1 MRRGETINEGQ
12 RLPTANLFFLACRLS
27 CPSSDRQILDLSP
40 IVYSESA
47 SQFTAVRG
55 ERAAT
60 MLFGN
65 GSGQGRSV
73 LATVAEQKA
82 RQEAHCAGHAALR
95 IRSRSGVSLF
105 ARGAIFCIAPA
116 RSQVSLGSCL
126 IIVLA
131 APATGRGRTAA
142 IPASSGT
149 VLTAALQSVQPM
161 AC

>member
-27 CPSSDRQILDLSP
+27 CPSSDRQVLGLSP
-40 IVYSESA
+40 VVYSESA

-73 LATVAEQKA
+73 LATVAEQRRAK
-82 RQEAHCAGHAALR
+82 RLT
-95 IRSRSGVSLF
+95 
-105 ARGAIFCIAPA
+105 ARGTPLSESGAGP
-116 RSQVSLGSCL
+116 VCL
-126 IIVLA
+126 CSHAVRFFASRRRVPKFHWVLA
-131 APATGRGRTAA
+131 
-142 IPASSGT
+142 
-149 VLTAALQSVQPM
+149 
-161 AC
+161 

>member
-1 MRRGETINEGQ
+1 MRRGETINEGL
-12 RLPTANLFFLACRLS
+12 RLPAASLFFLACRLS
-27 CPSSDRQILDLSP
+27 CPSSDPQILDLSP

-47 SQFTAVRG
+47 TQFTAVRG

-73 LATVAEQKA
+73 LATVAEQTA

-95 IRSRSGVSLF
+95 IREQVRCVF
-105 ARGAIFCIAPA
+105 VRTRDAIFCIAPA

-131 APATGRGRTAA
+131 RLNIFVTSPRCLST
-142 IPASSGT
+142 
-149 VLTAALQSVQPM
+149 SVWAGYPSVF
-161 AC
+161 